1 MQRARFRRRR
11 LISPQKPAAPLIAHN
26 QGFEISCSRKRRG
39 GGGRQRGEWKRSK
52 SPACGVSFDPPAEL
66 NGRKWKPLCG
76 SKESSF
82 QPPACLSPATGA
94 ARLPCLQCPSS
105 LGRSWLKVRDGAG
118 LLWEA
123 GTVAVPLP
131 RIETQLVS
139 GEVPLVEEPSLHRG
153 GWISSFQLKNR
164 RRAPLLDQA
173 HCPGKQRCSPILCL

>member
-1 MQRARFRRRR
+1 MPTHNFSSRLSHPPPPPRAFAAVHVGVLLRHRLFCCFPSMCHFMQRACFRRRR

-131 RIETQLVS
+131 
-139 GEVPLVEEPSLHRG
+139 
-153 GWISSFQLKNR
+153 
-164 RRAPLLDQA
+164 LDRDPA
-173 HCPGKQRCSPILCL
+173 GLR